1 MGVFFTIFE
10 KVKKDIFARNFFR
23 MDPIDL
29 KICAKKTCNRSGSSP
44 KILSKSDN
52 FSKIY
57 DIFKI
62 NILLIII
69 KMLKVQTHLNIDT
82 IKKILLNGGEI
93 LFMKEAYTTEII
105 KWIDSYE
112 VLDKYTVLK
121 NNNYKGV
128 LKYVK
133 FIKKNN
139 IYI

>member
-1 MGVFFTIFE
+1 MI
-10 KVKKDIFARNFFR
+10 KN
-23 MDPIDL
+23 
-29 KICAKKTCNRSGSSP
+29 
-44 KILSKSDN
+44 
-52 FSKIY
+52 
-57 DIFKI
+57 
-62 NILLIII
+62 NILLIIN

-133 FIKKNN
+133 FI
-139 IYI
+139 

>member
-1 MGVFFTIFE
+1 MI
-10 KVKKDIFARNFFR
+10 KN
-23 MDPIDL
+23 
-29 KICAKKTCNRSGSSP
+29 
-44 KILSKSDN
+44 
-52 FSKIY
+52 
-57 DIFKI
+57 
-62 NILLIII
+62 NILLIIN